1 MDRFTF
7 QRWLDRFAL
16 ILWGIALF
24 GYFAPWIAR
33 RPMSAALSWNAYDLF
48 DLLRL
53 LPEVE
58 SGSLSINLQALRLP
72 LVGLAMMLPMLLHR
86 AGSTLRWTAG
96 FFGGFLAA
104 LTLPPYPQILQAWR
118 TPGWAG
124 VLGWAAAGAAL
135 AVSFA
140 PLAPRL
146 KRYRGWII
154 IAVAC
159 VTGIPASATLQ
170 RLRPPLSRLHA
181 APVRAGWGYWMYVV
195 GTVGIG
201 VSIWLQTIRQGAE
214 NEKTRAA
221 HAAPSEDQE
230 EIRVSAS

>member
-1 MDRFTF
+1 MDRLTI
-7 QRWLDRFAL
+7 QRWLDRFAV
-16 ILWGIALF
+16 ILWGVALC

-53 LPEVE
+53 LPEIE

-72 LVGLAMMLPMLLHR
+72 LVGLAMILPLLLHR
-86 AGSTLRWTAG
+86 RGPALRWTAG
-96 FFGGFLAA
+96 LFGGFLAA
-104 LTLPPYPQILQAWR
+104 LTLPPYPQILEAWR

-124 VLGWAAAGAAL
+124 VLGWAVAGAAL

-146 KRYRGWII
+146 QRYRGWII
-154 IAVAC
+154 IAIAC

-170 RLRPPLSRLHA
+170 RLQPSLSRLHA

-195 GTVGIG
+195 GTVWIV
-201 VSIWLQTIRQGAE
+201 VSVWLQTIRQGAE
-214 NEKTRAA
+214 YEKKRATD
-221 HAAPSEDQE
+221 AAPSEDQG
-230 EIRVSAS
+230 EIRISAT